1 MENKTNKSVPA
12 DLNDSLEEHKLK
24 RKILEVVFFFFEGS
38 PVSGSNTVTMEVMP

>member
-24 RKILEVVFFFFEGS
+24 RKILEVVFFFEGS